1 VSGGTGEYD
10 PYEDVPEWTEEDEE
24 LYQARRQEDARR
36 RRRRRRQ
43 GWSFAVLVLL
53 VLGAG
58 LGGAG
63 IAQGWWEWPF
73 GGDEAEADPGPDCS
87 GAGTGTTVSLPDDV
101 QLNVYNATDIR
112 GLAAAVA
119 AEMELRGYTVADVGN
134 EESEVDVVEAVQIRY
149 GPALTAD
156 AQSAALHFR
165 GVVLVD
171 DGRSGE
177 VVDVVLGQAYSRMG
191 GAEEAAAVIAASVPP
206 GCAPTPSGTT
216 PAPTATG

>member
-1 VSGGTGEYD
+1 MSEGTGEEYD
-10 PYEDVPEWTEEDEE
+10 PYDDVPEWTEDDERR
-24 LYQARRQEDARR
+24 YQARRLEERRR

-58 LGGAG
+58 VAGAG
-63 IAQGWWEWPF
+63 IAQGWWEWPL
-73 GGDEAEADPGPDCS
+73 GREDVEADPGPDCS
-87 GAGTGTTVSLPDDV
+87 GAEATISLPEDV
-101 QLNVYNATDIR
+101 QLSILNATDIR

-119 AEMELRGYTVADVGN
+119 TEMERRGYTVVEVGN
-134 EESEVDVVEAVQIRY
+134 DDSGIDVLDAVQVRY
-149 GPALTAD
+149 GPALVAD

-177 VVDVVLGQAYSRMG
+177 VVDVVLGQGYSRMG
-191 GAEEAAAVIAASVPP
+191 GAEAAEAVIAASVPP
-206 GCAPTPSGTT
+206 GCAPTPSETT
-216 PAPTATG
+216 PAPTTTG

>member
-1 VSGGTGEYD
+1 MSDGPGEEYD
-10 PYEDVPEWTEEDEE
+10 PYDDVPEWTEEDEE
-24 LYQARRQEDARR
+24 LYQARRHEDLRR

-58 LGGAG
+58 LAGAG

-73 GGDEAEADPGPDCS
+73 ERAEAQAPGEPDCS
-87 GAGTGTTVSLPDDV
+87 GAGATIALPEDV
-101 QLNVYNATDIR
+101 QINVLNATDVR

-119 AEMELRGYTVADVGN
+119 AEMRVRGYTVADVGN
-134 EESEVDVVEAVQIRY
+134 DESEVDVVEAVQVRY
-149 GPALTAD
+149 GPALVAD
-156 AQSAALHFR
+156 AQSVALHFR

-171 DGRSGE
+171 DGRTGE
-177 VVDVVLGQAYSRMG
+177 VVDVVLGQGYSRMG
-191 GAEEAAAVIAASVPP
+191 GAAEAAAVIAASVPE
-206 GCAPTPSGTT
+206 GCAPT